1 MLTYDYVTKVQPAGF
16 VVERVNFYT
25 LAGGK
30 GNNNTTIQERLRSA
44 FLPLGSE
51 ALDTNYTV
59 KSYQVNLSKNG
70 SQGIIEGELIRDG
83 GGGNDAGATG
93 IKKLGKAI
101 VEFPM
106 TVTLL
111 IKQAHFLQNEIKA
124 AERKGDSIEEI
135 LILNSAVTQ
144 LALQV
149 EVMFYELGG

>member
-25 LAGGK
+25 LDGGK

-59 KSYQVNLSKNG
+59 KSFQVTLSKNG

-93 IKKLGKAI
+93 IKKLGKAT

-111 IKQAHFLQNEIKA
+111 IKQAHFLQKEIKD
-124 AERKGDSIEEI
+124 AERKGDSIEEM

>member
-1 MLTYDYVTKVQPAGF
+1 MLTYDYVTKVQPTGF
-16 VVERVNFYT
+16 VVERVKKFT
-25 LAGGK
+25 LDGG
-30 GNNNTTIQERLRSA
+30 NTSTRQEQSKSA

-59 KSYQVNLSKNG
+59 KSFQVTLSKNC
-70 SQGIIEGELIRDG
+70 SHGIIEGELIRD

-111 IKQAHFLQNEIKA
+111 VKQAHFLQKEIND
-124 AERKGDSIEEI
+124 AERTGSIEHM
-135 LILNSAVTQ
+135 LIMNSAVTQ

-149 EVMFYELGG
+149 ELMFYELVD

>member
-1 MLTYDYVTKVQPAGF
+1 LNESSSTSDYVTKVKAAGF
-16 VVERVNFYT
+16 VVERVNSST
-25 LAGGK
+25 LNRGK
-30 GNNNTTIQERLRSA
+30 ENTTRQERLRSA

-59 KSYQVNLSKNG
+59 KSFQVTLSKNC
-70 SQGIIEGELIRDG
+70 SHGIIGD

-111 IKQAHFLQNEIKA
+111 VKQAHFLQKEIKDS
-124 AERKGDSIEEI
+124 ERTDSIEHM
-135 LILNSAVTQ
+135 LIMNSAVTQ

-149 EVMFYELGG
+149 ELMFYELGD

>member
-1 MLTYDYVTKVQPAGF
+1 MLS
-16 VVERVNFYT
+16 RR
-25 LAGGK
+25 
-30 GNNNTTIQERLRSA
+30 QERLRSS

-51 ALDTNYTV
+51 ALDTNYAV
-59 KSYQVNLSKNG
+59 KSYQVKLSKNG

-83 GGGNDAGATG
+83 GGIDAGTTG
-93 IKKLGKAI
+93 IKKIGKAI

-106 TVTLL
+106 TITLL
-111 IKQAHFLQNEIKA
+111 IKQAHFLQNEIRGV
-124 AERKGDSIEEI
+124 ERKGDSIEEM

>member
-1 MLTYDYVTKVQPAGF
+1 MLTHDYVTKVQPAGF
-16 VVERVNFYT
+16 VVERVNFCT
-25 LAGGK
+25 PLDIG
-30 GNNNTTIQERLRSA
+30 NTTRKQRLRSA

-59 KSYQVNLSKNG
+59 RTFQVRLSKKG
-70 SQGIIEGELIRDG
+70 SHGIIEGQLSRD
-83 GGGNDAGATG
+83 GGNDAGATG

-111 IKQAHFLQNEIKA
+111 IKQAHFLQEEITD
-124 AERKGDSIEEI
+124 AERRDSVEKM
-135 LILNSAVTQ
+135 LIVDSAVTQ

-149 EVMFYELGG
+149 EIMFYELGD